1 MIFAFVSVISL
12 LVLTLFLKRP
22 KETETPLWSAED
34 EELESSQTESEDLL
48 AKLEKPTGWSD
59 EQYRLWLESEMPDG
73 WTLVQWVLFS
83 DEQIK
88 LLDQQEK
95 QKNIDSATGEVE

>member
-1 MIFAFVSVISL
+1 M
-12 LVLTLFLKRP
+12 TLFLKRP
-22 KETETPLWSAED
+22 KETATPLWAAED
-34 EELESSQTESEDLL
+34 EELEAPQTESEDIL
-48 AKLEKPTGWSD
+48 AKLEKPTGWSN

-88 LLDQQEK
+88 LLDQQGKEK
-95 QKNIDSATGEVE
+95 KIDSTTGEIE